1 MTTQQTLRIEGE
13 FTIYRAMELKSV
25 LFADPAPTEVDL
37 SGVTEFD
44 SSGLQL
50 LMLAK
55 TSALAQGRPFTLV
68 GHSAAVMDVLELL
81 DMAGY
86 FGNALVAPAPAP
98 TLLGSGLAGDGA
110 RRPDGSG

>member
-1 MTTQQTLRIEGE
+1 MTTGQTLCIEGE
-13 FTIYRAMELKSV
+13 FTIYRAMELKEV

-55 TSALAQGRPFTLV
+55 TTALAQGRPFTLV
-68 GHSAAVMDVLELL
+68 GHSEAVIDAFELL

-86 FGNALVAPAPAP
+86 FGDALAAPARAP
-98 TLLGSGLAGDGA
+98 VGLGSGFDTGA
-110 RRPDGSG
+110 TRSADGS